1 MYIIST
7 EGNFKDI
14 VSTAKSLV
22 CFVKCQHSN
31 ISLLLLIDCRVWL
44 GCNFL
49 CIPDPRSPTVPPDK
63 GSG

>member
-14 VSTAKSLV
+14 VSTDKSLV

-31 ISLLLLIDCRVWL
+31 ISLLLLIDCRV
-44 GCNFL
+44 
-49 CIPDPRSPTVPPDK
+49 
-63 GSG
+63 